1 MKTMRRSKPPGS
13 LRSPPPLTGG
23 QLRWWHA
30 GVFAAVL
37 AATLVAASPAR
48 WAAAAGERAS
58 DGRVRIAAA
67 TGTAWSGR
75 GDVVVR
81 IDGGEVTLRG
91 AVWKWLPARVL
102 AGELAFEVHAE
113 NAAGPGGMVVAWGL
127 AGAVLRGTDTALF
140 HGRPT

>member
-1 MKTMRRSKPPGS
+1 
-13 LRSPPPLTGG
+13 
-23 QLRWWHA
+23 
-30 GVFAAVL
+30 VFAAVL

-48 WAAAAGERAS
+48 WAAAAVERAS

-91 AVWKWLPARVL
+91 AVWKWLPGRVL
-102 AGELAFEVHAE
+102 AGELAFEVRAE

-127 AGAVLRGTDTALF
+127 AGAVLRGADTVLF
-140 HGRPT
+140 QGRPT

>member
-1 MKTMRRSKPPGS
+1 
-13 LRSPPPLTGG
+13 
-23 QLRWWHA
+23 
-30 GVFAAVL
+30 VFAAVL

-48 WAAAAGERAS
+48 WAAAAVERAS

-102 AGELAFEVHAE
+102 AGELAFEVRAE

-127 AGAVLRGTDTALF
+127 AGAVLRGADTVLF
-140 HGRPT
+140 HGRAT

>member
-1 MKTMRRSKPPGS
+1 MLMKLEKTG
-13 LRSPPPLTGG
+13 LRL
-23 QLRWWHA
+23 WHA

-48 WAAAAGERAS
+48 WAAAAVERAS

-81 IDGGEVTLRG
+81 TDGGEVTLRG

-102 AGELAFEVHAE
+102 AGELAFEVRAE
-113 NAAGPGGMVVAWGL
+113 HAAGPGGMVVAWGL
-127 AGAVLRGTDTALF
+127 AGAVLRGADTLFF